1 MAKNAVKAM
10 IERPEEEGLAA
21 SPRKPAMPLATW
33 MEGGRQRAARRR
45 RLRRR
50 ACLMVAGL
58 IAGPMALGGT
68 LLLPPAP
75 RLLWNVSA
83 SAPVGL
89 YLVEPASLPARD
101 DLVIAWPPETVR
113 RLAAGRNYLPAN
125 VPLVKRVAAVQG
137 DLVCARGTRIA
148 INGVTVAT
156 RRAVDG
162 SGRSLPQWQGCFRL
176 GQGAYFLLMREHAD
190 SFDGRYFGA
199 VGAGNIVGRARLLW
213 AR

>member
-1 MAKNAVKAM
+1 MT
-10 IERPEEEGLAA
+10 ERPEKAGHAP
-21 SPRKPAMPLATW
+21 SPRKPSMPLATG
-33 MEGGRQRAARRR
+33 MEGGRNRAGRRR
-45 RLRRR
+45 RLGSR
-50 ACLMVAGL
+50 AYLMVAGMAVGL
-58 IAGPMALGGT
+58 VALGGT
-68 LLLPPAP
+68 ILLPPAP
-75 RLLWNVSA
+75 RLLWNASA

-89 YLVEPASLPARD
+89 YLVDPASLPARG
-101 DLVIAWPPETVR
+101 DLVIAWPPETAR

-148 INGVTVAT
+148 INGITVAA
-156 RRAVDG
+156 RQAVDG
-162 SGRSLPQWQGCFRL
+162 LGRALPQWQGCFRL

-199 VGAGNIVGRARLLW
+199 VGAGNLVGRARLLW